1 MSHSL
6 DQVLFGLLQYPID
19 RNPGKTF
26 PLVLSLLEK
35 AKRKKPQYI
44 VLPEMWLGGPQK
56 RSTRQE
62 WSVFYNQ
69 VLVDL
74 QRWCRSN
81 KIGCFF
87 SQLEKSG
94 NRYFNT
100 AYLIE
105 RNGRIRGTYRKIH
118 LFSLGGETKIF
129 SAGHVIKPFQTWFGP
144 VACIICYDIR
154 FPELIRK
161 LPLKKIKCLIVCA
174 QWPAARRD
182 HWLTLLKARA
192 IENQC
197 YVVGVNRLGKKEALH
212 YVGDS
217 VAFDP
222 WGKIFLRLPPHRMI
236 GFIKIDLSKIES
248 IRQQYPFLKDK
259 NIK

>member
-1 MSHSL
+1 MKQIH
-6 DQVLFGLLQYPID
+6 FALLQYPID
-19 RNPGKTF
+19 RNPGKTL
-26 PLVLSLLEK
+26 PQVMDLLEK
-35 AKRKKPQYI
+35 AKRKKPHYI
-44 VLPEMWLGGPQK
+44 VLPEMYLGGPK
-56 RSTRQE
+56 TPDERKE

-69 VLVDL
+69 MFAEM
-74 QRWCRSN
+74 QRWCRLN

-94 NRYFNT
+94 KKYFNS

-105 RNGRIRGTYRKIH
+105 QNGQVCGHYRKIH
-118 LFSLGGETKIF
+118 LFGLGGETKIF
-129 SAGHVIKPFQTWFGP
+129 SAGSKIKPFQTLFGS
-144 VACIICYDIR
+144 VACVICYDIR

-161 LPLKKIKCLIVCA
+161 LPLTKIKCLIVPA
-174 QWPAARRD
+174 QWPAVRRD

-197 YVVGVNRLGKKEALH
+197 YVVAVNRLGQKEGLH

-217 VAFDP
+217 VVIDP
-222 WGKIFLRLPPHRMI
+222 WGKIVLHLPSHRMI
-236 GFIKIDLSKIES
+236 GFCKIDLSKAES